1 MKRTKILNGNP
12 AREVEKDFL
21 VLIFIENLFYYR
33 HKKNVSDVSN
43 ICNITLIICKTT
55 TLTPCDLHIV
65 SLILN
70 VSKTL
75 DTTSMPYYLILLS
88 SSKHLHVF

>member
-1 MKRTKILNGNP
+1 MNYDQDSNVNYFQKEKGKKILNGNP

-55 TLTPCDLHIV
+55 TLTP
-65 SLILN
+65 
-70 VSKTL
+70 
-75 DTTSMPYYLILLS
+75 
-88 SSKHLHVF
+88 